1 MLRDAGW
8 EDSEIGVENWE
19 LIVLPITQ
27 DCSELTR
34 EDAKSGLHDSLCPI
48 KDYGFYITNITRKGD
63 DTLST

>member
-1 MLRDAGW
+1 MLVGKTANRSG
-8 EDSEIGVENWE
+8 E
-19 LIVLPITQ
+19 LGTNSITHNQ